1 MDGVE
6 SQQGV
11 GKTEGQHWRGD
22 GDTQGLVG
30 DQGDRGGDPPGGV
43 ALSGRKQS

>member
-11 GKTEGQHWRGD
+11 GKTERQHWGGD
-22 GDTQGLVG
+22 GDTQGLAG
-30 DQGDRGGDPPGGV
+30 DQGDRGGDPPGIV
-43 ALSGRKQS
+43 PVIGREQS